1 MAFVWHELEGEAKMD
16 ARAVEAIIKLLL
28 RGTEAMNEALEVA
41 LLQCQ
46 NQIEEEIAEAAAKG
60 GKGDENE

>member
-1 MAFVWHELEGEAKMD
+1 MD

-46 NQIEEEIAEAAAKG
+46 TQIEEEIAEAAAKG